1 MSELINWRS
10 SWPEALAEAKKA
22 NRPLVVEFYMEG

>member
-10 SWPEALAEAKKA
+10 NWPEALAEAKKA
-22 NRPLVVEFYMEG
+22 DLPLVLEFYMEG